1 MQVDLIKILA
11 VGSGGFLGAVSR
23 YLLAGFTQSF
33 FATSQF
39 PYGTV
44 LVNILGCFLIG
55 LLAGF
60 FELREWINPELRL
73 FIFVG
78 ILGGFTTFSTF
89 ANESFVL
96 WEKGE
101 ILLGALNIGAQV
113 ILGIFFVWIGYGLLK
128 SFT

>member
-33 FATSQF
+33 FTTSQF
-39 PYGTV
+39 PYGTA
-44 LVNILGCFLIG
+44 LVNTLGCFLIG

-78 ILGGFTTFSTF
+78 VLGGFTTFSTF

-101 ILLGALNIGAQV
+101 ILLGALNIGVQV
-113 ILGIFFVWIGYGLLK
+113 ILGIFFVWIGYGLVK

>member
-1 MQVDLIKILA
+1 MQIDLIKILA

-33 FATSQF
+33 FPTSQF
-39 PYGTV
+39 PYGTS

-55 LLAGF
+55 LLAGT
-60 FELREWINPELRL
+60 FELKEWMNPEVRL

-89 ANESFVL
+89 ANESFML

-113 ILGIFFVWIGYGLLK
+113 ILGVLFVWIGYGLVK
-128 SFT
+128 SFS